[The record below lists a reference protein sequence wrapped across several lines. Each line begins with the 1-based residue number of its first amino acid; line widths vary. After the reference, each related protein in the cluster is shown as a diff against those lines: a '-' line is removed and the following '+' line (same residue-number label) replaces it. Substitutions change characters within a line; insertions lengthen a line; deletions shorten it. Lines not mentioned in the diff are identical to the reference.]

1 MTFLARMQRLSI
13 IVRTEDYL
21 THREGG
27 AMVSALVVRARVT
40 KAAKQAMQAANW
52 FRW

>member
-13 IVRTEDYL
+13 IVRTQDYL

-27 AMVSALVVRARVT
+27 AMVSALVVVRVT

>member
-13 IVRTEDYL
+13 IVRTQDYL

-27 AMVSALVVRARVT
+27 AMLSALPVVVRVT
-40 KAAKQAMQAANW
+40 KAAKQAMQAANLL
-52 FRW
+52 RW

>member
-13 IVRTEDYL
+13 IVRTQDYL

-27 AMVSALVVRARVT
+27 AMVSALVVRVT

-52 FRW
+52 LRW